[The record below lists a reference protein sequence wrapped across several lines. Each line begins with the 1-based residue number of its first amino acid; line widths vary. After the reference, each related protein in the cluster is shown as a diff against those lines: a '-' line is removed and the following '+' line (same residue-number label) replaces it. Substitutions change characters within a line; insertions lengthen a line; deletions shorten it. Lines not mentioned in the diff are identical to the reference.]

1 MKFLNWYMSDWRGVE
16 LFSRFYMVRVLAISY
31 SLYILWSIFSG
42 EKLSIFWPEEVNYF
56 RPYWSFSRTQR
67 PWNYIKKY
75 NLDKIWVILYGPKF
89 ILHPHIPL
97 LLFGISLWKLCHFY
111 FNDNRGESQMIV
123 TLLVLWRLR
132 YSLQRVE
139 PVEELPVELLDK
151 NLMATWTIVHLA
163 SELVDLPWDSSVVSL
178 AASPSAPRDALLVR

>member
-1 MKFLNWYMSDWRGVE
+1 MKVQFAKNCLYFDLKKWIILDHIDLSHE
-16 LFSRFYMVRVLAISY
+16 LSVHCKKI
-31 SLYILWSIFSG
+31 
-42 EKLSIFWPEEVNYF
+42 N
-56 RPYWSFSRTQR
+56 
-67 PWNYIKKY
+67 IKKY

-151 NLMATWTIVHLA
+151 TLMATWTIVHLA
-163 SELVDLPWDSSVVSL
+163 SELVDLPWDSSVVLL